1 MAGSLHYMGSRG
13 DRFIKPGSFKV
24 LSNPAIGGVT
34 VETPRVKTPPQKGE
48 EGVIQ
53 ALAKSI
59 SMRP

>member
-1 MAGSLHYMGSRG
+1 MGSRG

-34 VETPRVKTPPQKGE
+34 TETPRVKKPPQKGE

-53 ALAKSI
+53 ALAKSS

>member
-34 VETPRVKTPPQKGE
+34 VKTPRVKPHPSGRG
-48 EGVIQ
+48 GVIQ
-53 ALAKSI
+53 ALAKSS

>member
-34 VETPRVKTPPQKGE
+34 VKTPQGETPPLRAGRGHPGFSQV
-48 EGVIQ
+48 
-53 ALAKSI
+53 
-59 SMRP
+59 